1 MYGGASV
8 LDSMIASFPVEKN
21 SVTVSQEIDSRPKEC
36 ISPQIRYTSRNIQNK
51 TESNLKR

>member
-21 SVTVSQEIDSRPKEC
+21 SVTVSQEIDSRPKES